1 MPRFCK
7 LCFGHRDI
15 TVYESMW
22 SMAMFHNFGWDEL
35 WDMNPWEF
43 DAVISLTSGYLE
55 QQEMLRKQEEAN
67 RRAMY

>member
-1 MPRFCK
+1 
-7 LCFGHRDI
+7 
-15 TVYESMW
+15 
-22 SMAMFHNFGWDEL
+22 MAMFHNFGWDEL

-43 DAVISLTSGYLE
+43 DAVISLTSGFLE